1 MTVAK
6 RQREKPMK
14 IEQKGPRTRKN
25 EEANSLLASPIYIGQ
40 AQGEEKKTVKSGTK
54 IEPLALFS

>member
-40 AQGEEKKTVKSGTK
+40 AQGEEEKKNHKK
-54 IEPLALFS
+54 WNQN